1 MELLFDDNAIDRT
14 AGVRRVCDRGDAF
27 CGGGSGLVSGSR
39 PSHALVVKLKKELYS
54 YCVLEKLLCA
64 EGFALRNDGAVLVE
78 YRFECKM
85 SL

>member
-1 MELLFDDNAIDRT
+1 LRWCFRLYIGGDEPDRDD
-14 AGVRRVCDRGDAF
+14 V
-27 CGGGSGLVSGSR
+27 LVA
-39 PSHALVVKLKKELYS
+39 ALATVKDGKYEVDSLS
-54 YCVLEKLLCA
+54 NYCVLEKLLCA